1 MPDAEAN
8 KSLIRTAFEEIWNR
22 GNWDLA
28 PERYHRD
35 IVVHTPTEPE
45 PIRGLDGFRR
55 HWGEL
60 RATFPDLTMAVQ
72 EIFADGDKVA
82 VRFTV
87 TGTNTGPLDGM
98 KPTGKRVRFDEA
110 AFFRFEEGLV
120 KEAWFAFDSMEMGRQ
135 LGIAPDGPPP
145 LIFVKAMGLLSRF
158 MPKPPAK

>member
-1 MPDAEAN
+1 MPDAEEN
-8 KSLIRTAFEEIWNR
+8 KRRVRTGFEEIWNK

-28 PERYHRD
+28 IERYHRD

-45 PIRGLDGFRR
+45 PVRGLEEFKRV
-55 HWGEL
+55 WGEL
-60 RATFPDLTMAVQ
+60 HVAYPDINMAVRD
-72 EIFADGDKVA
+72 IFADGDKVA

-87 TGTNTGPLDGM
+87 TGTNTGSLAGL
-98 KPTGKRVRFDEA
+98 KPTGKRVAFDEA
-110 AFFRFEEGLV
+110 AFFRFEDGLV

-145 LIFVKAMGLLSRF
+145 LIVVKAMGLMARF